1 MTYKDLINTMDLIA
15 RNLGNQETKTQKKLV
30 KIYDKLK
37 KYYDVYDEQRN
48 SIRLEHS
55 SVDEKNNIIFNEK
68 GDYTFTK
75 EALKNL
81 HVDLNNLLQTEFIYE
96 AINIVNPKGLEEH
109 VYLKDWVTGV
119 DFIKEEDEDIL

>member
-75 EALKNL
+75 DALKKMQ
-81 HVDLNNLLQTEFIYE
+81 VDLNNLLQTEFIYE